1 MKTIRPYLVSM
12 IDNHKAQGEW
22 KIEIAMRIKFISSL
36 DDNDF
41 RIMHTK
47 SDNVEIISGTETND
61 VVNERFN
68 SFFKRHQEGSQ
79 TKMRGSN
86 FTFDRVDLL
95 YYHLHK
101 ISLNR
106 GGSYIYSPEWL
117 KSKRATINPKNDDDD
132 DDECFKYALTVVLNH
147 EEIGNNPPRITE
159 IKPFINNYN
168 WNDIKFP
175 SHSNDWKK
183 FEQNSKS
190 IPLNILFEPYNTKQ
204 IRPAYISKYSYKC
217 DNQVVF
223 LMITDNEKW
232 HYLAVKSVSGLLRG
246 ITSNYNGHF
255 YCLNC
260 FHSYTT
266 TSKRKKHQRIC
277 RDHDFCYVNMPT
289 ENNKILKYN
298 PGEES
303 LKVPFIIYAD
313 LVCMLR
319 KINAYQVNP
328 TKSYTEK
335 KDA

>member
-1 MKTIRPYLVSM
+1 MNTIRPYLVSM

-147 EEIGNNPPRITE
+147 EEIGNNPPRITK

-175 SHSNDWKK
+175 SHSNDWNK

-190 IPLNILFEPYNTKQ
+190 IALNILFEPYNTKQ

-217 DNQVVF
+217 DNQVVL

-246 ITSNYNGHF
+246 ITSNHNGHF